1 MVTLLLTALWSRVKK
16 AGNSLVLVEI
26 HMEER
31 DLIVMLLARIYQD
44 ELKSKLKYFIE
55 VYQQVGQWKMQLLGI
70 NVFSGSVGT

>member
-1 MVTLLLTALWSRVKK
+1 
-16 AGNSLVLVEI
+16 
-26 HMEER
+26 MEER